1 MPTPDSLRYPIGRFS
16 YETPYISEQRLALI
30 AELEAYPG
38 HLRRVVMPLTDAQL
52 DTAYRE
58 HGWTVRQVVHHVADS
73 HANGYLRTKLALTE
87 ENPTIKPYDE
97 ARWADLRDTFAV
109 PVLTSLHLLD
119 ALHARWV
126 TVFRSLTDADF
137 QKTYYHPANQVTVP
151 LDRQLG
157 EYVWHGKHHLAH
169 ITGLL
174 EREGWS
180 FVLHQ
185 K

>member
-16 YETPYISEQRLALI
+16 YEPPYTPEQRRALMDS
-30 AELEAYPG
+30 LEAYPG
-38 HLRRVVMPLTDAQL
+38 HLRRVVTPLTDAQL
-52 DTAYRE
+52 DTPYR
-58 HGWTVRQVVHHVADS
+58 
-73 HANGYLRTKLALTE
+73 
-87 ENPTIKPYDE
+87 KPYE
-97 ARWADLRDTFAV
+97 ESLWADLRDTFAV

-126 TVFRSLTDADF
+126 AVFRSLTDADF

-174 EREGWS
+174 EREGRS